1 MEVLFSKKIKSDL
14 TKLGLYQIVGGV
26 LGIIIIIWAI
36 LKIPLL
42 TDLAALVYF
51 IMVLF
56 FAYSIFCGVLCIKTK
71 KNSLLHS
78 LINQM
83 LQIFGIA
90 IMGYALKYVAGFY
103 LTIGLNLTDSIK
115 FTFGTGLSKF
125 DFNINLEKER
135 LELDFNL
142 IAFAFVYWI
151 DKLMQKVKEEESVR
165 QAFSIGET

>member
-36 LKIPLL
+36 VKIPLL
-42 TDLAALVYF
+42 TDLSGLIYF

-115 FTFGTGLSKF
+115 FTFGTGFSKF

-142 IAFAFVYWI
+142 IAFASVYWI
-151 DKLMQKVKEEESVR
+151 DKLIKKVKEEESVR
-165 QAFSIGET
+165 QAFSIGEK

>member
-1 MEVLFSKKIKSDL
+1 MEVLFSKKIKLDL

-36 LKIPLL
+36 VKIPLF
-42 TDLAALVYF
+42 TDLGALVYF

-71 KNSLLHS
+71 NNALLHS

-103 LTIGLNLTDSIK
+103 LTIGLNLTDSIN
-115 FTFGTGLSKF
+115 FTFGTGFSKF

-151 DKLMQKVKEEESVR
+151 DKLMKKVKEEESVR
-165 QAFSIGET
+165 QAFSIGEK